1 MKILLV
7 DDSVVIRDI
16 STAILAQLGH
26 TDVETASDGR
36 EALARLAKVK
46 PDLIVVDWNMPNMDG
61 LAFVRELRRSDRRTP
76 VIMATTEFER
86 RRVIDAVR
94 AGVDDYVVKPYK
106 PELLA
111 ERIAAALAKKARA
124 A

>member
-36 EALARLAKVK
+36 EALAKLGQVS
-46 PDLIVVDWNMPNMDG
+46 PDLIVVDWNMPGMDG
-61 LAFVRELRRSDRRTP
+61 LTFVRELRKFDKRTP

-94 AGVDDYVVKPYK
+94 AGVDDYVVKPYR

-111 ERIAAALAKKARA
+111 ERIAAALAKRGSA

>member
-7 DDSVVIRDI
+7 DDSCVIRDI
-16 STAILAQLGH
+16 SLSILAHLGH

-36 EALARLAKVK
+36 EALAKLAGIR
-46 PDLIVVDWNMPNMDG
+46 PDLIVVDWNMPGMDG
-61 LAFVRELRRSDRRTP
+61 LTFVRELRKFDRETP

-111 ERIAAALAKKARA
+111 ERIAAALAKKGRA